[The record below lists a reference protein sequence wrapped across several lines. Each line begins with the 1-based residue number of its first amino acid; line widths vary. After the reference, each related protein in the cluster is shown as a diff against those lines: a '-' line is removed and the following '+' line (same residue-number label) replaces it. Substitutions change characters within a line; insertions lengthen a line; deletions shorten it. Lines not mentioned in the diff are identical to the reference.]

1 MKNAL
6 FTVVF
11 VLAAVVAYDW
21 YQDSRYTR
29 LQKPSQYATLLHG
42 DDEGLYVPLVTPT
55 PSPTPSIYREFE
67 YNMPI
72 EPIINEPAPDPGPP
86 EYEETYN
93 GVTTK
98 VWKGQ
103 TISIP
108 PAVTPTPIWETCRIE
123 DTKIHWPTKR
133 IMGSLKVDN
142 SCTFRSGGKE
152 FKLKWD
158 DEADVWWIAEVD
170 DDSTINSQNW
180 PDCGLIPRTGW
191 YINLCVGDEVIYTFR

>member
-1 MKNAL
+1 MRNAL

-42 DDEGLYVPLVTPT
+42 DNEGLYVPLVTPT

-72 EPIINEPAPDPGPP
+72 APIIDEPTPDPGPP
-86 EYEETYN
+86 EYEETNN

-103 TISIP
+103 TMYIGS
-108 PAVTPTPIWETCRIE
+108 VTPTPVSGTI
-123 DTKIHWPTKR
+123 
-133 IMGSLKVDN
+133 KVDN
-142 SCTFRSGGKE
+142 SCKFYIDDKEYYLPYNENTVFRVPKQKGY
-152 FKLKWD
+152 
-158 DEADVWWIAEVD
+158 
-170 DDSTINSQNW
+170 
-180 PDCGLIPRTGW
+180 